1 MGKIGFVGFGNM
13 GGTMIRALLK
23 AGAIPENDVMVFT
36 RTKGKLKS
44 FITDYPKVE
53 VARSL
58 SDLGLKCERVFICTG
73 TREVKSVLT
82 ELNSYLKEDAHII
95 SITGTIEMKCLESI
109 YNGRITRITPTMI
122 SEVEEGITLVYHN
135 NKALLEDKEFIRTA
149 FTKIG
154 RVKVIRE
161 AQFDLAADLTSC
173 SPAFYAAILNN
184 LVEVARKHGDFKADE
199 LTELILPTFYGT
211 AKLLLETKTGFNE
224 LISRVATKGGISE
237 EGVKILD
244 RELPK
249 TFDELLNITFSKR
262 EKVKKQMR
270 EQYGLE

>member
-23 AGAIPENDVMVFT
+23 ARAIPQNNVMVFT
-36 RTKGKLKS
+36 RTKEILKS
-44 FITDYPKVE
+44 FMTDFPKVMI
-53 VARSL
+53 ANSL

-82 ELNSYLKEDAHII
+82 ELISYLPEDAHVI
-95 SITGTIEMKCLESI
+95 SITGMIETKCLESI
-109 YNGRITRITPTMI
+109 FKGRITKIMPTMI
-122 SEVEEGITLVYHN
+122 SEVGEGVTLVYHN
-135 NKALLEDKEFIRTA
+135 NKALPEDKEFIRAA
-149 FTKIG
+149 FGKIG
-154 RVKVIRE
+154 RVKEIRE
-161 AQFDLAADLTSC
+161 EQFDLAADLTSC
-173 SPAFYAAILNN
+173 APAFYAAILNN
-184 LVEVARKHGDFKADE
+184 LVKVAKRHGDFKTDE
-199 LTELILPTFYGT
+199 LNELILPTCYGT
-211 AKLLLETKTGFNE
+211 AKLLLKSKADYYG

-249 TFDELLNITFSKR
+249 TFDELLNVTSSKR